1 MNLKKK
7 NGYKLSCILTFFFSS
22 LRFKVCNSLLD
33 FLSLSQPSPMLPDLI
48 LLLFSLSPHFWFFIF
63 LPQLSGPGSV
73 GGQRHHQLQATSYPA
88 AGYPCQ
94 PVWLSHREGRG
105 KDKGDQRGEQAELKS
120 TPSSLCSLRRRVQR

>member
-1 MNLKKK
+1 MNLKEK
-7 NGYKLSCILTFFFSS
+7 NGYKLSCILTFFFQVSGLRLLIVYRLFFPSVDHHQCCLISS
-22 LRFKVCNSLLD
+22 SFVSLFHLISVC
-33 FLSLSQPSPMLPDLI
+33 
-48 LLLFSLSPHFWFFIF
+48 FFP
-63 LPQLSGPGSV
+63 PQLSGPGSA

-120 TPSSLCSLRRRVQR
+120 TPSSLRSLRRRVQR